1 MGKQSGVDD
10 TQGGLEPVDA
20 RPGEGGK
27 ASSISAAPLEV
38 AHLAVGEQHHEGSA
52 LAVVD
57 GVELGT
63 AFGAPDTSGNSPFF
77 SRRFAV
83 RCALRCVA
91 SIISR
96 SGLGP
101 LAGRTA
107 R

>member
-38 AHLAVGEQHHEGSA
+38 GHLAVAEQHHEGSA

-57 GVELGT
+57 GVELGVGT
-63 AFGAPDTSGNSPFF
+63 AFGAPDTSGNSPFL
-77 SRRFAV
+77 SRLAAV
-83 RCALRCVA
+83 R
-91 SIISR
+91 
-96 SGLGP
+96 
-101 LAGRTA
+101 
-107 R
+107 